1 MAKDKGQRIIEEY
14 CEFLKEEEEEEKEVR
29 RANVNVLGYEI

>member
-1 MAKDKGQRIIEEY
+1 MAKDKGQRILEEY
-14 CEFLKEEEEEEKEVR
+14 CEFLKEEEKEVR